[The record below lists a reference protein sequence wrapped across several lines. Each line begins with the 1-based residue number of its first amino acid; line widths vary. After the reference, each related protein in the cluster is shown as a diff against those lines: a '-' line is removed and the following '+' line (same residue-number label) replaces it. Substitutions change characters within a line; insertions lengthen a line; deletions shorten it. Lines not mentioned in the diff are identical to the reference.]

1 MSKIVLNELE
11 FNNSSKKGL
20 FIFLKNDVIICL
32 YWDRQAGIHFTPN
45 VKFYL
50 KTQKYVNTGAYNDF
64 PMLVVVISC
73 VTL

>member
-32 YWDRQAGIHFTPN
+32 YWDR
-45 VKFYL
+45 
-50 KTQKYVNTGAYNDF
+50 
-64 PMLVVVISC
+64 
-73 VTL
+73 